1 MGKWRMKTTVELP
14 DDLLRRIKLRALQE
28 HKKLKQSIAELL
40 ERGLA
45 EPRTRGRPKPLRLRG
60 GILPSV
66 KDIEAAISRG
76 RD

>member
-1 MGKWRMKTTVELP
+1 MKTTIELP
-14 DDLLRRIKLRALQE
+14 DDLMRRVKLRAVSE

-45 EPRTRGRPKPLRLRG
+45 ESRRPAGRPKPLRLRG
-60 GILPSV
+60 GVRPSI
-66 KDIEAAISRG
+66 KDIETAIARG